1 MTMTGFRFDMKTY
14 RKHPLSFLFMLLA
27 WLAAALTA
35 AVFIAVVGYVLIK
48 GIPQL
53 KPSLFAWNYTTDNVS
68 MMPAIITTVEMV
80 GISLLIAAPLGIFC
94 SVYLTEYAKRGNKI
108 VKAVRLTAETLQG
121 IPSIVYGLFGM
132 LCFVTSLK
140 WGYSLLAG
148 CFTVSIMILP
158 LIMRS
163 TEEALK
169 SVPDSYREG
178 SYGLGAGKLR
188 TVFKIVIPSAGNG
201 ILAGII
207 LAIGRIIGETAAL
220 MYTAGTVAQLPE
232 NVFMSGRT
240 LSIHMYQLSRE
251 GLHTDD
257 AAATAVILLITVF
270 ALNGLAEYIAK
281 KLDKNKI

>member
-1 MTMTGFRFDMKTY
+1 MTMTGFKFDIKTY
-14 RKHPLSFLFMLLA
+14 KAHPLSFMFMLLV
-27 WLAAALTA
+27 WVAAALTA
-35 AVFIAVVGYVLIK
+35 AVFIAVVGYVLIT
-48 GIPQL
+48 GIPNL

-68 MMPAIITTVEMV
+68 MMPAIITTIEMV
-80 GISLLIAAPLGIFC
+80 GISLLIAAPLGVFC
-94 SVYLTEYAKRGNKI
+94 SIYLIEYAKKGNKT
-108 VKAVRLTAETLQG
+108 VKLVRLTAETLQG

-188 TVFKIVIPSAGNG
+188 TVFRIVLPSAGNG

-232 NVFMSGRT
+232 SVFSSGRT

-251 GLHTDD
+251 GIHTND
-257 AAATAVILLITVF
+257 AAATAVILLINVF
-270 ALNGLAEYIAK
+270 ALNALASFIAR

>member
-1 MTMTGFRFDMKTY
+1 MKTY
-14 RKHPLSFLFMLLA
+14 KTHPLSFIFMLLV
-27 WLAAALTA
+27 WIAAALTA

-108 VKAVRLTAETLQG
+108 VKVVRLTAETLQG

-281 KLDKNKI
+281 KLDKNKL

>member
-1 MTMTGFRFDMKTY
+1 MTMTGFKFDIKTY
-14 RKHPLSFLFMLLA
+14 KAHPLSFMFMLLV
-27 WLAAALTA
+27 WVAAALTA
-35 AVFIAVVGYVLIK
+35 AVFIAVVGYVLIT
-48 GIPQL
+48 GIPNL

-68 MMPAIITTVEMV
+68 MMPAIITTIEMV
-80 GISLLIAAPLGIFC
+80 GISLLIAAPLGVFC
-94 SVYLTEYAKRGNKI
+94 SIYLIEYAKKGNKT
-108 VKAVRLTAETLQG
+108 VKLVRLTAETLQG

-188 TVFKIVIPSAGNG
+188 TVFRIVLPSAGNG

-232 NVFMSGRT
+232 SVFSSGRT

-251 GLHTDD
+251 GIHTND

-270 ALNGLAEYIAK
+270 ALNALASFIAR

>member
-1 MTMTGFRFDMKTY
+1 MTGFRFDMKTY
-14 RKHPLSFLFMLLA
+14 KAHPLSFLFMLLV
-27 WLAAALTA
+27 WIAAALTA
-35 AVFIAVVGYVLIK
+35 AVFITVVGYVLIT
-48 GIPQL
+48 GIPNL
-53 KPSLFAWNYTTDNVS
+53 KPSLFAWDYTTENVS

-80 GISLLIAAPLGIFC
+80 GISLLIAAPLGVFC
-94 SVYLTEYAKRGNKI
+94 SIYLIEYAKKGNKI
-108 VKAVRLTAETLQG
+108 VKLVRLTAETLQG

-188 TVFKIVIPSAGNG
+188 TVFRIVLPSAGNG

-232 NVFMSGRT
+232 SVFASGRT

-251 GLHTDD
+251 GIHTKD

-270 ALNGLAEYIAK
+270 ALNALASFIAK
-281 KLDKNKI
+281 KLDRNKI

>member
-1 MTMTGFRFDMKTY
+1 MKTY
-14 RKHPLSFLFMLLA
+14 KTHPLSFIFMLLV
-27 WLAAALTA
+27 WIAAALTA

-108 VKAVRLTAETLQG
+108 VKVVRLTAETLQG

-169 SVPDSYREG
+169 SIPDSYREG

-281 KLDKNKI
+281 KLDKNKL

>member
-1 MTMTGFRFDMKTY
+1 MKTY
-14 RKHPLSFLFMLLA
+14 KKHPLSFLFMLLA

-68 MMPAIITTVEMV
+68 MMPAIITTIEMV

-281 KLDKNKI
+281 KLDKNKL

>member
-14 RKHPLSFLFMLLA
+14 KKHPLSFLFMLLA

-35 AVFIAVVGYVLIK
+35 AVFIAVVGYVLIR

-68 MMPAIITTVEMV
+68 MMPAIITTIEMV
-80 GISLLIAAPLGIFC
+80 GISLLIAAPLGICC

-281 KLDKNKI
+281 KLDKNKL

>member
-1 MTMTGFRFDMKTY
+1 MTMTGFKFDIKTY
-14 RKHPLSFLFMLLA
+14 KAHPLSFLFMLLV
-27 WLAAALTA
+27 WVAAALTA
-35 AVFIAVVGYVLIK
+35 AVFIAVVGYVLIT
-48 GIPQL
+48 GIPNL

-68 MMPAIITTVEMV
+68 MMPAIITTIEMV
-80 GISLLIAAPLGIFC
+80 GISLIIAAPLGVFC
-94 SVYLTEYAKRGNKI
+94 SIYLIEYAKKGNKT
-108 VKAVRLTAETLQG
+108 VKLVRLTAETLQG

-188 TVFKIVIPSAGNG
+188 TVFRIVLPSAGNG

-232 NVFMSGRT
+232 SVFSSGRT

-251 GLHTDD
+251 GIHTND

-270 ALNGLAEYIAK
+270 ALNALASFIAK

>member
-14 RKHPLSFLFMLLA
+14 KKHPLSFLFMLLA

-68 MMPAIITTVEMV
+68 MMPAMITTIEMV
-80 GISLLIAAPLGIFC
+80 GISLLIAAPLGICC

-281 KLDKNKI
+281 KLDKNKL

>member
-14 RKHPLSFLFMLLA
+14 KKHPLSFLFMLLA

-68 MMPAIITTVEMV
+68 MMPAIITTIEMV
-80 GISLLIAAPLGIFC
+80 GISLLIAAPLGICC

-281 KLDKNKI
+281 KLDKNKL

>member
-1 MTMTGFRFDMKTY
+1 MKTY
-14 RKHPLSFLFMLLA
+14 KKHPLSFLFMLLA

-68 MMPAIITTVEMV
+68 MMPAIITTIEMV
-80 GISLLIAAPLGIFC
+80 GISLLIAAPLGICC

-281 KLDKNKI
+281 KLDKNKL